1 MSSTPPF
8 AAINGESLQPQEPE
22 QSKFNLTLLLIDHYD
37 SFTYNLYDMLAQL
50 TLEPPL
56 VLAKDAYDSWP
67 KEVFDNLD
75 GIILSPGPGT
85 PQAQPPFSKQAIH
98 ENPDLPLLGVCL
110 GHQLLALEYGGDVGT
125 APTPIHGQDHRIY
138 QIPDTNSPIFEKLP
152 ASWRVVRY
160 HSLAAKPE
168 SLPACLQVTAYSEDD
183 NVIQGLSHTKNPH
196 YGVQFHPE
204 SIGTEYGFQLLEN
217 FCNICQDAKN
227 ERTPSHGELTRS
239 VAVETPD
246 QERVKGA
253 TETRKDASPRHEVY
267 IHKLHQNT
275 TSLEPEQVFE
285 EFYGTEQYAMWL
297 DSCNRGNISILAA
310 PTNDD
315 AKIEYVINS
324 EQDQDILS
332 WLQEQQGAPIRDVR
346 VVGEDQSSFDIVSDV
361 ELDVPFDY
369 RGGSLGYLGYGVRQD
384 TKRYLGEQE
393 RAKTSTKAN
402 GATPS
407 INGAT
412 PPINGRS
419 SKLPTAVFFLAERS
433 MVYHHPTNSWYL
445 IGVSPVGK
453 EDGEEDIFQWMQD
466 TSRRLKQLDQKTK
479 EQHQPAT
486 NLQTMEPNMKERLAF
501 VPNRPRETYERNIA
515 ECLEQIRLGESY
527 ELCLTNQLEAKVDE
541 ALSPFQLYQILR
553 RRNPAPYSAF
563 FSWNIDQKDASS
575 SSWSICCSSP
585 ERFISVLRRPD
596 QSLQAEAKPIK
607 GTTARVL
614 PKNGVKRD
622 EAEEREDSRRARA
635 LELSIKDRAE
645 NLMIVDLLRN
655 DMSRVCEIGSVH
667 VAKLMAIE
675 SYATVHQ
682 MVSTIR
688 GTLDSTQASSV
699 DLLKACFPGGSMTG
713 APKLRTTELLEEMEE
728 QIDRGPY
735 SGSLGY
741 LSLNGSMD
749 MNIIIRTAVVEPL
762 ENGGRKV
769 SIGAGGAITALSDA
783 TDEYEEMLLKASA
796 VIKAVQE
803 WAATAIVRDHE
814 SPKVSVSSP
823 AMESSSAS
831 NGSP

>member
-1 MSSTPPF
+1 MAVNSEASQ
-8 AAINGESLQPQEPE
+8 SQEP
-22 QSKFNLTLLLIDHYD
+22 QPSKFNLKLLLIDHYD

-50 TLEPPL
+50 TVEPPL

-85 PQAQPPFSKQAIH
+85 PQAQPLFSKQAIH
-98 ENPDLPLLGVCL
+98 QNPDLPLLGVCL
-110 GHQLLALEYGGDVGT
+110 GHQLLALEYGGDVGM

-138 QIPDTNSPIFEKLP
+138 QIPDINSPIFENLP

-168 SLPACLQVTAYSEDD
+168 TLPACLQVTAYSEDD
-183 NVIQGLSHTKNPH
+183 NVIQGLAHTKNPH

-204 SIGTEYGFQLLEN
+204 SIGTESGFQLLEN
-217 FCNICQDAKN
+217 FCNICQDAKK
-227 ERTPSHGELTRS
+227 ERTSSHEELTS
-239 VAVETPD
+239 SSPVVEAPD
-246 QERVKGA
+246 KETANGA
-253 TETRKDASPRHEVY
+253 TETQKDATPRHEVY
-267 IHKLHQNT
+267 LHKLHPNMS
-275 TSLEPEQVFE
+275 SLEPEQVFQ
-285 EFYGTEQYAMWL
+285 EFYGAEPYAMWL
-297 DSCNRGNISILAA
+297 DSCNRGNLSILAA

-315 AKIEYVINS
+315 AKIEYFIHS
-324 EQDQDILS
+324 QQEQDILS
-332 WLQEQQGAPIRDVR
+332 WLQEQQGEPIRDVR
-346 VVGEDQSSFDIVSDV
+346 VVGEDQSSFEIVSDV

-369 RGGSLGYLGYGVRQD
+369 RGGNLGYLGYEVRQD
-384 TKRYLGEQE
+384 TKRYLKEQE
-393 RAKTSTKAN
+393 HAKTDSTASSTASTKAN
-402 GATPS
+402 E
-407 INGAT
+407 AT
-412 PPINGRS
+412 PPINGDS
-419 SKLPTAVFFLAERS
+419 SKLPTAVFFLAEQS
-433 MVYHHPTNSWYL
+433 MVYHHPTKAWYL
-445 IGVSPVGK
+445 IGVAPVGK
-453 EDGEEDIFQWMQD
+453 EGGEEEIFQWMQD
-466 TSRRLKQLDQKTK
+466 TSRRLQQLDEKTK

-486 NLQTMEPNMKERLAF
+486 NPQTMEPNMQERLPF
-501 VPNRPRETYERNIA
+501 VPNRPRETYERNVA
-515 ECLEQIRLGESY
+515 ECLEQIRQGESY
-527 ELCLTNQLEAKVDE
+527 ELCLTNQLEAKVE
-541 ALSPFQLYQILR
+541 ESLSPFELYRILR

-563 FSWNIDQKDASS
+563 FNWNMDQKDPSS
-575 SSWSICCSSP
+575 SSLSICCSSP
-585 ERFISVLRRPD
+585 ERFISVLRQPD
-596 QSLQAEAKPIK
+596 RSLQAEAKPIK
-607 GTTARVL
+607 GTCARVL
-614 PKNGVKRD
+614 PKNGVERD

-635 LELSIKDRAE
+635 LELSIKNRAE

-655 DMSRVCEIGSVH
+655 DMSRVCQIGSVH

-713 APKLRTTELLEEMEE
+713 APKLSTMEILEEMEE
-728 QIDRGPY
+728 QVDRGPY

-749 MNIIIRTAVVEPL
+749 MNIIIRTALVEPL

-796 VIKAVQE
+796 VVKAVQE
-803 WAATAIVRDHE
+803 WAATPCVGEHE
-814 SPKVSVSSP
+814 SPQVSASSSV
-823 AMESSSAS
+823 MESSSS
-831 NGSP
+831 KTGSL